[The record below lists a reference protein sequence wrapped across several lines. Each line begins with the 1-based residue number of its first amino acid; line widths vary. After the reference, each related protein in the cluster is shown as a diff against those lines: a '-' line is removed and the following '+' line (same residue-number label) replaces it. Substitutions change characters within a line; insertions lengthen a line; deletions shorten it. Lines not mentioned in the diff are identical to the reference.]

1 MPLIAWKFNRF
12 GEIIFLYLVAL
23 GHWQFLLLPL
33 LTVYAKCW
41 AVTWLQPVS
50 LSWVLVKL
58 SALTPQQTVSPGKEE
73 LQGEVRVFRPIR
85 CWKIV
90 LWNYY
95 FFDTNLNNL
104 RPSPSAGGKNQ
115 VLYWAPLASKLL
127 TRQPW
132 ERTGNMPSP
141 ECPIFW
147 IKEWV
152 IDAAARR
159 GVFELAIRS

>member
-12 GEIIFLYLVAL
+12 GETLFLYLVAL

-41 AVTWLQPVS
+41 AVTWLQPAS
-50 LSWVLVKL
+50 LSWVPVKL

-73 LQGEVRVFRPIR
+73 LQGEVRVYRPTR

-95 FFDTNLNNL
+95 LFDTNLNNNL
-104 RPSPSAGGKNQ
+104 RPSLNVGGKTK
-115 VLYWAPLASKLL
+115 SFIELL
-127 TRQPW
+127 W
-132 ERTGNMPSP
+132 LVSNSLGSHEKERAICLVQSALFSELKN
-141 ECPIFW
+141 
-147 IKEWV
+147 EW
-152 IDAAARR
+152 
-159 GVFELAIRS
+159 

>member
-12 GEIIFLYLVAL
+12 EETLSLYLVAL

-33 LTVYAKCW
+33 LTVYAKRW
-41 AVTWLQPVS
+41 AVIWLQPAS
-50 LSWVLVKL
+50 LSWVPVKL

-95 FFDTNLNNL
+95 LFDTNLNNNL
-104 RPSPSAGGKNQ
+104 RPSPKVSGKTKSFIELLWLVSNSLGSHEKERAICLVQ
-115 VLYWAPLASKLL
+115 SVLFSELK
-127 TRQPW
+127 
-132 ERTGNMPSP
+132 N
-141 ECPIFW
+141 
-147 IKEWV
+147 EW
-152 IDAAARR
+152 
-159 GVFELAIRS
+159 